1 MKTKF
6 GISTLIMGIVLASGG
21 TALASG
27 NTSYGVPTPPGPFV
41 NPKPGLELPQPR
53 NVPGKEFSTQ
63 VDRDAS
69 ATPTPGQ
76 AMFWDGLGGTANSI
90 RYSST
95 VQLDALANERD
106 ALFDAVR
113 QNATNL
119 LLSFVGD
126 FGKRSIYAIAPTGAI
141 SLWATNPTIKSP
153 PPSAFDLDAL
163 EIWGPD
169 QVADANNFS
178 LDGDVLP
185 DGTSSASVIKRLGD
199 GSVQVKFNRSEI
211 AAAIGKPELEDV
223 IDLDALMVKDNSLLF
238 SIKPVD
244 VFDGGEIWDWSG
256 SGAASYLS
264 FGGKTWN
271 TANDIQ
277 SHFSGQGFSINTENI
292 DALEAASV
300 PGPLPVLGAA
310 AAFGWSRRLRKR
322 IKQSGE
328 LAKNG
333 KRLSELPGTLV

>member
-6 GISTLIMGIVLASGG
+6 GISTLIMGVVLASGG

-41 NPKPGLELPQPR
+41 NPVPGLPLPQPR
-53 NVPGKEFSTQ
+53 YVPGKEFSTQ
-63 VDRDAS
+63 TDLDTS

-76 AMFWDGLGGTANSI
+76 AMFWDGLGGTANGI

-95 VQLDALANERD
+95 RQLDALANQRD

-119 LLSFVGD
+119 LVSFVGD
-126 FGKRSIYAIAPTGAI
+126 FGQRSIYAINPFGAI
-141 SLWATNPTIKSP
+141 SVWATNHTIKSP
-153 PPSAFDLDAL
+153 PPSALDLDAL

-178 LDGDVLP
+178 LEGDVLP
-185 DGTSSASVIKRLGD
+185 DGTSSASVMTRSDD
-199 GSVQVKFNRSEI
+199 GIVQVKFNRSEI

-244 VFDGGEIWDWSG
+244 EFDGGEIWDWSG

-264 FGGKTWN
+264 FGGKTWD

-277 SHFSGQGFSINTENI
+277 AHFSAQGYTINTENI

-300 PGPLPVLGAA
+300 PGPLPVLGAF
-310 AAFGWSRRLRKR
+310 AAFGWSRKLRKR
-322 IKQSGE
+322 IRQSGE

-333 KRLSELPGTLV
+333 KRLSELPGTLA